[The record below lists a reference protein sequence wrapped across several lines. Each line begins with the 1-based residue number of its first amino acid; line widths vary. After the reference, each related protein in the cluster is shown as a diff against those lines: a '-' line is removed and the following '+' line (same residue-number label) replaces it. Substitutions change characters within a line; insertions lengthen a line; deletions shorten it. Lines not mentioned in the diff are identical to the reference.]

1 MMPSYSEYK
10 DSGIEWIGRIPAGW
24 KVRRT
29 SDLFS
34 FDRGLTIS
42 KACMTDIGIPC
53 LHYGEIH
60 SHYGF
65 EINLQI
71 HKLPCVDIK
80 YLNTNSQS
88 LVYFGNYVFVGS
100 SEDIEGS
107 GNFTYLNDKTPIFAG
122 SDTIILRTKREIQH
136 RYFAYMFDSA
146 AFREQ
151 IRSAVSGVK
160 VFHPTKRIIK
170 NTFCIIPPLAEQE
183 AIAAYLDKKL
193 SEIDTVVSN
202 LQIQAEKLHTY
213 KQQLI
218 AETVTRGLDKTSVY
232 KDSGIEWIGKIP
244 AGWKVVPLKIVAKD
258 NEARNTGMQCTSLLS
273 LSYGNII
280 EKDIN
285 SSFGL
290 IPESFETYQI
300 VNPGYIVLRL
310 TDMQNDK
317 RSLRSGYV
325 TKRGIITSAYTGLI
339 PSDNVNSKYVSYL
352 LYLYDLKKVYYSLG
366 GGLRQSIKYAD
377 IKYLPILYPPLAE
390 QEAIAAY
397 LDEKTT
403 LIDTLIADIHR
414 QIEQLKKYRKI
425 IIHDAV
431 TGRVKVP
438 EVQNENY

>member
-10 DSGIEWIGRIPAGW
+10 DSGIEWIGKIPAGW

-42 KACMTDIGIPC
+42 KAGMTDIGIPC

-60 SHYGF
+60 RHYGF

-183 AIAAYLDKKL
+183 AIVAYLDKKL
-193 SEIDTVVSN
+193 SEIDTAVSN

-232 KDSGIEWIGKIP
+232 KDSGIEWIGRIP
-244 AGWKVVPLKIVAKD
+244 AGWKVVKAKHIFNQRVNKGNEKVVLLAASQALGMIPQDKIEGAVKV
-258 NEARNTGMQCTSLLS
+258 
-273 LSYGNII
+273 
-280 EKDIN
+280 K
-285 SSFGL
+285 
-290 IPESFETYQI
+290 
-300 VNPGYIVLRL
+300 
-310 TDMQNDK
+310 NDTNLQTFK
-317 RSLRSGYV
+317 TVCKNDFVISLRSFQG
-325 TKRGIITSAYTGLI
+325 GFEI
-339 PSDNVNSKYVSYL
+339 SKYEGVCSPAY
-352 LYLYDLKKVYYSLG
+352 KVFYSITEICHRYFKRLFKSTVFISKMN
-366 GGLRQSIKYAD
+366 SIASGIRDGRNIAYEDFSQAY
-377 IKYLPILYPPLAE
+377 IPFPPLSE

-403 LIDTLIADIHR
+403 LIDTLISDIHR

-438 EVQNENY
+438 EV